1 MNDDNAVDCAEEE
14 RNQRIIK
21 QAITHKN
28 FDTSVQRQSMSV
40 PEMAKLLGIK
50 KTDSYYLV
58 HKEVFETRI
67 VGGHMR
73 VMIDSFEKWYR
84 SQFHYKKVTGEKPG
98 AKYNHTLSVPDAA
111 EYMNVPVWDLYCFI
125 KRSIVP
131 PFEVR
136 KINGVLRVDKKSLNE
151 WLDMRA
157 RAKEELDV

>member
-1 MNDDNAVDCAEEE
+1 MDEKIADVSADDEKK
-14 RNQRIIK
+14 QRLIK
-21 QAITHKN
+21 QAITHKD
-28 FDTSVQRQSMSV
+28 FDTAIQKQSMSV
-40 PEMAKLLGIK
+40 PEMGKLLSIK

-84 SQFHYKKVTGEKPG
+84 SQLHYKKVTGEKPG
-98 AKYNHTLSVPDAA
+98 AKYSHMISVPEAA
-111 EYMNVPVWDLYCFI
+111 RLMEVSDWDMYCFI
-125 KRSIVP
+125 KKSIVP

-136 KINGVLRVDKKSLNE
+136 KINGVMRVDKKSLLE
-151 WLDMRA
+151 WMEVRA

>member
-1 MNDDNAVDCAEEE
+1 
-14 RNQRIIK
+14 
-21 QAITHKN
+21 
-28 FDTSVQRQSMSV
+28 MSV
-40 PEMAKLLGIK
+40 PEMGKLLGIK

-98 AKYNHTLSVPDAA
+98 AKYSHMISVPEAA
-111 EYMNVPVWDLYCFI
+111 RLMEVSDWDMYCFI
-125 KRSIVP
+125 KKSIVP

-136 KINGVLRVDKKSLNE
+136 KINGVMRVDKKSLLE
-151 WLDMRA
+151 WMKVRA
-157 RAKEELDV
+157 NAKEELDV